1 LRSLRPTFLSIP
13 ETSLPDLPNVQAQ
26 PNGLSAFDRFL
37 HNPKGATGMVFLV
50 TQSLWMSGLLLI
62 AVPTLLSMAGPA
74 IIRRYVTLE
83 RLSTNNEVAGFKF
96 ATLGVL
102 YAVLLAF
109 AVIVV
114 WERFNDA
121 EKYVAQEAGAA
132 ATLYRLA
139 KGIGEPGKAL
149 HDNISG
155 YLEAAIH
162 KDWPAM
168 ERRRESPEATHALDD
183 MYATL
188 LTPSGGESRD
198 TALFSQILH
207 QLDLVTESRRARLVM
222 ASGVVPQLIWL
233 VLFGGAALTI
243 GFTFFFGTENL
254 RAQILMTGA
263 LSVLIFSALL
273 TILAID
279 HPFSGSIKV
288 HPDPLVLVLQDFGG
302 MPAR

>member
-1 LRSLRPTFLSIP
+1 MQFLINHSLW
-13 ETSLPDLPNVQAQ
+13 
-26 PNGLSAFDRFL
+26 LSAIL
-37 HNPKGATGMVFLV
+37 LV
-50 TQSLWMSGLLLI
+50 GLTTLVSMSG
-62 AVPTLLSMAGPA
+62 P
-74 IIRRYVTLE
+74 IIVRRYVTLE

-132 ATLYRLA
+132 ATLYRLS
-139 KGIGEPGKAL
+139 KGIGEPGAAL
-149 HDNISG
+149 QNKVTD
-155 YLEAAIH
+155 YLEAAID

-168 ERRRESPEATHALDD
+168 ERRRPSPEVTHALNEV
-183 MYATL
+183 YATV
-188 LTPSGGESRD
+188 LTVRAGDGRE
-198 TALFSQILH
+198 TAILSEILH

-222 ASGVVPQLIWL
+222 ATGVVPGLVWL

-254 RAQILMTGA
+254 RAQTMMTGA

-279 HPFSGSIKV
+279 HPFSGTVKV
-288 HPDPLVLVLQDFGG
+288 GPDALAAVLLEDLSGSS
-302 MPAR
+302 RR

>member
-1 LRSLRPTFLSIP
+1 MQFLINHSLW
-13 ETSLPDLPNVQAQ
+13 
-26 PNGLSAFDRFL
+26 LSAILLF
-37 HNPKGATGMVFLV
+37 
-50 TQSLWMSGLLLI
+50 GLT
-62 AVPTLLSMAGPA
+62 TLASMAGPV
-74 IIRRYVTLE
+74 IVRRYVSLE

-132 ATLYRLA
+132 ATLYRLS
-139 KGIGEPGKAL
+139 KGIGEQETALQGKVT
-149 HDNISG
+149 G
-155 YLEAAIH
+155 YLEAAIT

-168 ERRRESPEATHALDD
+168 ERRRPSLDVTRALDD
-183 MYATL
+183 IYATV
-188 LTPSGGESRD
+188 LTVRAGDGRE
-198 TALFSQILH
+198 TALLSEILH

-222 ASGVVPQLIWL
+222 ASGVVPGLVWL

-254 RAQILMTGA
+254 RAQTMMTGA

-279 HPFSGSIKV
+279 HPFSGTVKV
-288 HPDPLVLVLQDFGG
+288 GPEALAAVLQDF
-302 MPAR
+302 AAASRR

>member
-1 LRSLRPTFLSIP
+1 MQFLINHSLW
-13 ETSLPDLPNVQAQ
+13 
-26 PNGLSAFDRFL
+26 LSAIL
-37 HNPKGATGMVFLV
+37 LV
-50 TQSLWMSGLLLI
+50 GLT
-62 AVPTLLSMAGPA
+62 TLLSMAGP
-74 IIRRYVTLE
+74 IIVRRYVSLE

-132 ATLYRLA
+132 ATLYRLS
-139 KGIGEPGKAL
+139 KGIGEPGTAL
-149 HDNISG
+149 RDRVTL
-155 YLEAAIH
+155 YLEAAINE
-162 KDWPAM
+162 DWPAM
-168 ERRRESPEATHALDD
+168 ERRRPSLEVTHSLDD
-183 MYATL
+183 VYATV
-188 LTPSGGESRD
+188 LTVQAGDGRQ
-198 TALFSQILH
+198 TAILSEILH

-222 ASGVVPQLIWL
+222 ATGVVPGLIWL

-243 GFTFFFGTENL
+243 GFTFFFGAENL
-254 RAQILMTGA
+254 RAQTMMTGA

-279 HPFSGSIKV
+279 HPFSGTVKV
-288 HPDPLVLVLQDFGG
+288 GPDALAAVLEE
-302 MPAR
+302 ARR